1 MEHMAAI
8 KGDNAPLSTEKGS
21 GRPPALTDEQWAI
34 VFGWALRQQKTVHL
48 ETVQRWIVANL
59 DVDVSLASVSR
70 HKDLMGLSFQLV
82 GRHGTA
88 PGSTRDEYVLGYFE
102 FVQRLHLELFFDF
115 DPDRVICI
123 DFVTNSQRREYE
135 KTLSLIGGKQKK
147 NSRAAPLYTNSY
159 IVGVSR
165 GGGLPILSLMFTYN
179 HGSRKIEVQSWCDV
193 NKIRRD
199 QIYYQ
204 KSSRKY
210 CKESQD
216 QVVEFERRN
225 RKVLTGARVA

>member
-1 MEHMAAI
+1 MIRRAKVKTETSKIREHVRTRLAILLFAKLFAHCKMKRGAPPDSLPARAREYAGSGVPAAVKEHTAHFAVALQGQGVPVETILKALADTSYAPKRRTLMEHMAAI

-82 GRHGTA
+82 DRHGTA

-123 DFVTNSQRREYE
+123 DFVTNSQRRE
-135 KTLSLIGGKQKK
+135 I
-147 NSRAAPLYTNSY
+147 
-159 IVGVSR
+159 
-165 GGGLPILSLMFTYN
+165 
-179 HGSRKIEVQSWCDV
+179 
-193 NKIRRD
+193 
-199 QIYYQ
+199 
-204 KSSRKY
+204 
-210 CKESQD
+210 
-216 QVVEFERRN
+216 
-225 RKVLTGARVA
+225 